1 MKNRAKVIGPSVGS
15 LKSAVRDVDSPA
27 LVDEVQISL
36 TNDTSIVKKVLQAFY
51 KSLFVLRTTRYLRR
65 LKLNPRLELQFDKTE
80 TLSLHPLLALK
91 AVLLQTLF
99 VNFTN
104 V

>member
-36 TNDTSIVKKVLQAFY
+36 TNDASIVKIVLQAFY

-65 LKLNPRLELQFDKTE
+65 LKLYPRLELQFDKTE